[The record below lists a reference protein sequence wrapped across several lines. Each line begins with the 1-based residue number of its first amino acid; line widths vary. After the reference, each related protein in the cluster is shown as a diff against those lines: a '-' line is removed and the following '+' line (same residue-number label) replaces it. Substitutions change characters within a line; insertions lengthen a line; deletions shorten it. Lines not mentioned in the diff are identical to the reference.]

1 MARDVDPLRA
11 VRQID
16 YEWIELQDGAR
27 LAARIWLPEDAAADP
42 VPGILEA
49 VPYRLSDGMAT
60 RDVLI
65 HPWWAAR
72 GYACV
77 RVDLRG
83 SGESD
88 GILEDE
94 YAKQEQEDLLE
105 VIAWIA
111 RQPWC
116 SGAVGMTGISW
127 GGFNSLQLAALR
139 PPALKAIITLMST
152 DDRYADDV
160 HYKGGCLMGTDLLH
174 WSSTMLHWQCQPP
187 HKVAVGE
194 RWRDLWRLRLEN
206 NKPWVHT
213 WLAHQRR
220 DDYWKHGSV
229 CEDYAGIGVPVYAI
243 GGWADGYTN
252 AVMRLLE
259 GLSGPRKGL
268 IGPWGHGFPHYAA
281 PGPAIGFL
289 QESLRWWDHWLKA
302 RSTGIMDEP
311 MLRVWMQESAPPS
324 GGVADVPGRWVGED
338 SWPSTRVEHRRWRM
352 DADGVLRD
360 AAGASRADP
369 EAAAAH
375 GADGG
380 GRLRIRGSQFCGI
393 DAGAWCAE
401 GQPSDGAP
409 DQRAAEGQSLC
420 FTSAP
425 LAERLEILGHPVVT
439 LNVAADRPLALVA
452 ARLDV
457 VSPDGVSTLVS
468 QQIFNLT
475 HRDGH
480 ERPELLEPGRAYTGA
495 VRLDAIAHAFPTGH
509 RLRVAVSPTYWP
521 LAWPSP
527 QTVELTLAGGEC
539 RLELPVRP
547 PRAEDDELPAFE
559 APLVP
564 PGLGE
569 RTVGGGPGD
578 RRYVRDLAGDRV
590 SWTYHYVD
598 GGNVV
603 MPNGWESEE
612 WNTVTYDVRE
622 GDPLS
627 AAVRVRVESVLRRGH
642 QGRFHIVTVGQMS
655 CDATTFFV
663 EDEVRVTEGED
674 GEELEVFAKTWR
686 HEAPRDFV

>member
-1 MARDVDPLRA
+1 MARDVDSLRA

-16 YEWIELQDGAR
+16 YEWIELRDGAR
-27 LAARIWLPEDAAADP
+27 LAARIWLPDDAAASSL
-42 VPGILEA
+42 PGILEA

-72 GYACV
+72 GYGCV

-88 GILEDE
+88 GVLDDE
-94 YAKQEQEDLLE
+94 YAPQEQEDLLE

-127 GGFNSLQLAALR
+127 GGFNSLQLAARR

-174 WSSTMLHWQCQPP
+174 WSSCMLHWQCQPP
-187 HKVAVGE
+187 HEVAVGA
-194 RWRDLWRLRLEN
+194 RWRDLWRLRLEHN
-206 NKPWVHT
+206 EPWLHT

-229 CEDYAGIGVPVYAI
+229 CENYAAIEVPVYAV

-252 AVMRLLE
+252 AVPRLLE
-259 GLSGPRKGL
+259 GLRGPRKGL
-268 IGPWGHGFPHYAA
+268 IGPWGHGFPHCAA

-289 QESLRWWDHWLKA
+289 QESLRWWDHWLKG
-302 RSTGIMDEP
+302 RDTGIMDEP
-311 MLRVWMQESAPPS
+311 MLRVWMQESLAPS
-324 GGVADVPGRWVGED
+324 GQIADRPGRWVGED
-338 SWPSTRVEHRRWRM
+338 RWPSPRLEPRSWRM

-380 GRLRIRGSQFCGI
+380 GRLRIRGSQLCGV

-401 GQPSDGAP
+401 GQPSDAAP

-439 LNVAADRPLALVA
+439 LDVVADRPLALVA
-452 ARLDV
+452 ARLDD
-457 VSPDGVSTLVS
+457 VSPAGVSALVA
-468 QQIFNLT
+468 QQVFNLT

-480 ERPELLEPGRAYTGA
+480 ERPQALEPGRRYCVA
-495 VRLDAIAHAFPTGH
+495 VRLDAIAHAFPAGH

-527 QTVELTLAGGEC
+527 EPVELTLAGGEC

-547 PRAEDDELPAFE
+547 PRLEDDKLAAFE

-564 PGLGE
+564 PGLGA
-569 RTVGGGPGD
+569 RTIGGGPGD
-578 RRYVRDLAGDRV
+578 RAYVRDLVADSV

-603 MPNGWESEE
+603 LPNGWEAEE
-612 WNTVTYDVRE
+612 WNTVTYEVRE
-622 GDPLS
+622 DDPLS
-627 AAVRVRVESVLRRGH
+627 ATVHVRVESVLRRGD
-642 QGRFHIVTVGQMS
+642 QGRFHIVTLGQMT
-655 CDATTFFV
+655 CDASAFFI
-663 EDEVRVTEGED
+663 EDEVRVTEGQD
-674 GEELEVFAKTWR
+674 GDEREVFVKTWR

>member
-1 MARDVDPLRA
+1 MARDVDPLRT

-16 YEWIELQDGAR
+16 YEWIELPDGAR
-27 LAARIWLPEDAAADP
+27 LAARIWLPDDAAADP

-88 GILEDE
+88 GVLEDE
-94 YAKQEQEDLLE
+94 YAPQEQEDLLE

-111 RQPWC
+111 RQTWC

-127 GGFNSLQLAALR
+127 GGFNSLQLAARR

-174 WSSTMLHWQCQPP
+174 WSSCMLHGQCQPP
-187 HKVAVGE
+187 HEAAVGT
-194 RWRDLWRLRLEN
+194 RWRDLWRLRLESN
-206 NKPWVHT
+206 EPWVHT

-229 CEDYAGIGVPVYAI
+229 CEDYAAIEVPVYAV

-252 AVMRLLE
+252 AVLRLLE
-259 GLSGPRKGL
+259 GLDGPRKGL

-289 QESLRWWDHWLKA
+289 QESLRWWDHWLKG
-302 RSTGIMDEP
+302 RDTGVMDEP
-311 MLRVWMQESAPPS
+311 MLRVWMQEPTVPS
-324 GGVADVPGRWVGED
+324 GRVADKPGRWVAED
-338 SWPSTRVEHRRWRM
+338 RWPSPHVEPRRWRL

-380 GRLRIRGSQFCGI
+380 GGLRIRGSQLCGV

-401 GQPSDGAP
+401 GQPSDSAP

-420 FTSAP
+420 FTAAP

-439 LNVAADRPLALVA
+439 LSVAADRPLALVA
-452 ARLDV
+452 ARLDD
-457 VSPDGVSTLVS
+457 VSPDGVSRLVA
-468 QQIFNLT
+468 QQVFNLA

-480 ERPELLEPGRAYTGA
+480 ERPEALEPGREYTVE
-495 VRLDAIAHAFPTGH
+495 VRLDAIAHAFPAGH

-527 QTVELTLAGGEC
+527 APVELTLTGGEC
-539 RLELPVRP
+539 RLELPARP
-547 PRAEDDELPAFE
+547 PRAQDDELPAFE

-564 PGLGE
+564 LGLGE
-569 RTVGGGPGD
+569 QTVGGGPGD
-578 RRYVRDLAGDRV
+578 RRYVRDLTDDSV
-590 SWTYHYVD
+590 EWTYHYVD

-627 AAVRVRVESVLRRGH
+627 AAVRVRVESVLRRGD
-642 QGRFHIVTVGQMS
+642 QGRFHIVTLGQMT

-663 EDEVRVTEGED
+663 EDQVRVSEGED
-674 GEELEVFAKTWR
+674 GDEREVFAKTWR

>member
-1 MARDVDPLRA
+1 MARDVDSLRA

-16 YEWIELQDGAR
+16 YEWIELRDGAR
-27 LAARIWLPEDAAADP
+27 LAARIWLPDDAAASSL
-42 VPGILEA
+42 PGILEA

-72 GYACV
+72 GYGCV

-88 GILEDE
+88 GVLDDE
-94 YAKQEQEDLLE
+94 YAPQEQEDLLE

-127 GGFNSLQLAALR
+127 GGFNSLQLAARR

-174 WSSTMLHWQCQPP
+174 WSSCMLHWQCQPP
-187 HKVAVGE
+187 HEVAVGA
-194 RWRDLWRLRLEN
+194 RWRDLWRLRLEHN
-206 NKPWVHT
+206 EPWVHT

-229 CEDYAGIGVPVYAI
+229 CENYAAIEVPVYAV

-252 AVMRLLE
+252 AVPRLLE
-259 GLSGPRKGL
+259 GLRGPRKGL
-268 IGPWGHGFPHYAA
+268 IGPWGHGFPHCAA

-289 QESLRWWDHWLKA
+289 QESLRWWDHWLKG
-302 RSTGIMDEP
+302 RDTGIMDEP
-311 MLRVWMQESAPPS
+311 MLRVWMQESLAPS
-324 GGVADVPGRWVGED
+324 GQIADRPGRWVGED
-338 SWPSTRVEHRRWRM
+338 RWPSPRLEPRSWRM

-380 GRLRIRGSQFCGI
+380 GRLRIRGSQLCGV

-401 GQPSDGAP
+401 GQPSDAAP

-439 LNVAADRPLALVA
+439 LDVVADRPLALVA
-452 ARLDV
+452 ARLDD
-457 VSPDGVSTLVS
+457 VSPAGVSALVA
-468 QQIFNLT
+468 QQVFNLT

-480 ERPELLEPGRAYTGA
+480 ERPQALEPGRRYCVA
-495 VRLDAIAHAFPTGH
+495 VRLDAIAHAFPAGH

-527 QTVELTLAGGEC
+527 EPVELTLAGGEC

-547 PRAEDDELPAFE
+547 PRLEDDKLAAFE

-564 PGLGE
+564 PGLGA
-569 RTVGGGPGD
+569 RTIGGGPGD
-578 RRYVRDLAGDRV
+578 RAYVRDLVADSV

-603 MPNGWESEE
+603 LPNGWETEE
-612 WNTVTYDVRE
+612 WNTVTYEVRE
-622 GDPLS
+622 DDPLS
-627 AAVRVRVESVLRRGH
+627 ATVHVRVESVLRRGD
-642 QGRFHIVTVGQMS
+642 QGRFHIVTLGQMT
-655 CDATTFFV
+655 CDASAFFI
-663 EDEVRVTEGED
+663 EDEVRVTEGQD
-674 GEELEVFAKTWR
+674 GDEREVFVKTWR